1 VKLHTKKLKTPKMAR
16 RKIEDFGIK
25 KTKTKNL
32 PNSQEERQIRCLPP
46 YEILHEKLKT
56 PKMTR
61 RKLKTLELQNT
72 KNESF
77 KVHEKK
83 GKYLF
88 SSLAKFH
95 TKKKTKDSQNDKK
108 KNQRV
113 RNFKILEEKSL
124 KVHKSKTPPPFHN
137 KKKLK
142 EKIEDPKL

>member
-1 VKLHTKKLKTPKMAR
+1 LEL
-16 RKIEDFGIK
+16 K

-32 PNSQEERQIRCLPP
+32 ANSQEERQIPCLPP
-46 YEILHEKLKT
+46 YEIAHKKLKT

-95 TKKKTKDSQNDKK
+95 TTKKIKDSQNDKK

-113 RNFKILEEKSL
+113 PNFKILQEKTL

-137 KKKLK
+137 KKN
-142 EKIEDPKL
+142 